1 MEFSY
6 ETIKELAR
14 QTGRRVTDLIAL
26 AAQNDPFYTGTP
38 GEVTL
43 AEWFAD
49 FYHSK
54 YGIGT
59 RVHVRRCHYKIL
71 SLSLTL
77 PNGKPYENTE
87 ECWNTL
93 LLATKAARYLRLVD
107 VAAFEDKKNAPPV
120 IYGSS
125 YSYDPQIR
133 VYSDLYTSDLQL
145 PDFPSL
151 PSYSLDYYQA
161 AQPYHIELW
170 CFPPETL
177 VQTVIGPKPIS
188 SIEVGEMVLTHQ
200 GRYRPVTH
208 IFQRP
213 YAGELVRVR
222 ARYSAHDVRMT
233 PNHQV
238 LALRGKQSNGGR
250 TAKELVWIP
259 ASDLIKASV
268 ARHYK
273 GDYLVFPRLV
283 ELPTALPMIEP
294 DKGIGGRANG
304 SGAAPVTPETLPID
318 TDTAWM
324 LGFFLGD
331 GHVGQKSILFA
342 LHANEQAI
350 AERLM
355 QIGSRFGIQP
365 TLHRYGNT
373 LRVAYNAVRL
383 LPWFR
388 EQFGGESNGN
398 PHTGSHS
405 KRIPPW
411 LITAP
416 QEVME
421 AFLSGYATADGTQH
435 SPGHQSIVTAS
446 PNIAAGVR
454 LMLARLGHFPTT
466 LITNDHHYLVRW
478 GGTFQTGKRRE
489 NYLLLP
495 IRAISTEQYEGTV
508 YNLEVAEDNSYVTE
522 FAVHN
527 CEKTTMNDILLP
539 LCERYGMTLQTGA
552 GELSITATK
561 DLAERI
567 AQRGKPARIFYISDY
582 DPAGQSMPVAVAR
595 KLEYFIRTEQ
605 LEADVRLFPVVLT
618 AEQVQRYQLPRTPI
632 KESERRKESFE
643 ARHGTG
649 ATELDALEA
658 LRPGELQ
665 RVLRRYIESYYDTG
679 LERRTREARDVL
691 EADLR
696 QVRNSVLEQYTAQL
710 EASRQELEGI
720 RADFAPRMQAY
731 SNQVQLLWQGISR
744 EMEEQIPDLD
754 EYPLPEAQ
762 EAQEIGEGLYNSER
776 DYLTQIDAYKQFQG
790 K

>member
-170 CFPPETL
+170 CE
-177 VQTVIGPKPIS
+177 
-188 SIEVGEMVLTHQ
+188 
-200 GRYRPVTH
+200 
-208 IFQRP
+208 
-213 YAGELVRVR
+213 
-222 ARYSAHDVRMT
+222 
-233 PNHQV
+233 
-238 LALRGKQSNGGR
+238 
-250 TAKELVWIP
+250 
-259 ASDLIKASV
+259 KA
-268 ARHYK
+268 
-273 GDYLVFPRLV
+273 
-283 ELPTALPMIEP
+283 
-294 DKGIGGRANG
+294 
-304 SGAAPVTPETLPID
+304 
-318 TDTAWM
+318 
-324 LGFFLGD
+324 
-331 GHVGQKSILFA
+331 
-342 LHANEQAI
+342 
-350 AERLM
+350 
-355 QIGSRFGIQP
+355 
-365 TLHRYGNT
+365 
-373 LRVAYNAVRL
+373 
-383 LPWFR
+383 
-388 EQFGGESNGN
+388 
-398 PHTGSHS
+398 
-405 KRIPPW
+405 
-411 LITAP
+411 
-416 QEVME
+416 
-421 AFLSGYATADGTQH
+421 
-435 SPGHQSIVTAS
+435 
-446 PNIAAGVR
+446 
-454 LMLARLGHFPTT
+454 
-466 LITNDHHYLVRW
+466 
-478 GGTFQTGKRRE
+478 
-489 NYLLLP
+489 
-495 IRAISTEQYEGTV
+495 
-508 YNLEVAEDNSYVTE
+508 
-522 FAVHN
+522 
-527 CEKTTMNDILLP
+527 TMNDILLP

-665 RVLRRYIESYYDTG
+665 RVLRRSIESYYDTG

-696 QVRNSVLEQYTAQL
+696 QVRNSVLVQYTAQL

-731 SNQVQLLWQGISR
+731 SNRIQLLWQDMSR
-744 EMEEQIPDLD
+744 EMEKQTPDLD
-754 EYPLPEAQ
+754 QYPLPEAR